1 MAGPDPGEHRDIG
14 AQRMRNNRFYI
25 GLVGVAMVVTFLVW
39 TGFDKAM
46 VYYLTPVEL
55 MAKAAEDDTFHDVGV
70 KVSGRVVKGSYEG
83 EGAFEHYFS
92 VVDLERAEA
101 SFRVEYRDILP
112 DTFSDETEVV
122 VEGRLR
128 RDGVFEATTVLT
140 KCGSRYE
147 AMPDE
152 MAG

>member
-1 MAGPDPGEHRDIG
+1 MK
-14 AQRMRNNRFYI
+14 NSRFYI

-46 VYYLTPVEL
+46 VYYLTPIEL
-55 MAKAAEDDTFHDVGV
+55 MARVAEDDTFHDIGV
-70 KVSGRVVKGSYEG
+70 KVSGRVVKGSYQA

-92 VVDLERAEA
+92 VMDLAREDA

-122 VEGRLR
+122 VEGRFR

>member
-1 MAGPDPGEHRDIG
+1 
-14 AQRMRNNRFYI
+14 MRNSRFYI
-25 GLVGVAMVVTFLVW
+25 GLVGVAMVVTFLIW

-55 MAKAAEDDTFHDVGV
+55 MAKAADDDTFHDIGV
-70 KVSGRVVKGSYEG
+70 KVSGRVVKGSYQKG
-83 EGAFEHYFS
+83 EGAFEHHFS
-92 VVDLERAEA
+92 VVDLERDDAH
-101 SFRVEYRDILP
+101 FRVEYRDILP

>member
-1 MAGPDPGEHRDIG
+1 MKN
-14 AQRMRNNRFYI
+14 NNRFYI
-25 GLVGVAMVVTFLVW
+25 GLVGVAVVVTFLIW

-46 VYYLTPVEL
+46 MYYLTPVEL
-55 MAKAAEDDTFHDVGV
+55 VAKVAEDDSFHDIGV
-70 KVSGRVVKGSYEG
+70 KVSGRVVKGSYQNG
-83 EGAFEHYFS
+83 DGPFEHYFS
-92 VVDLERAEA
+92 VADLAREDT

-122 VEGRLR
+122 VEGRFR

-147 AMPDE
+147 AVPE
-152 MAG
+152 GMAG

>member
-1 MAGPDPGEHRDIG
+1 MK
-14 AQRMRNNRFYI
+14 NSRFYI
-25 GLVGVAMVVTFLVW
+25 GLVGVAAVVSFLVW

-55 MAKAAEDDTFHDVGV
+55 MAKAAEDDTFHDIGV
-70 KVSGRVVKGSYEG
+70 KVSGRVVEGSYRKG
-83 EGAFEHYFS
+83 EGAFEHFFS
-92 VVDLERAEA
+92 VMDLDRADA
-101 SFRVEYRDILP
+101 RFRVEYRDILP

-122 VEGRLR
+122 VEGRFR

-147 AMPDE
+147 AVPEE

>member
-1 MAGPDPGEHRDIG
+1 
-14 AQRMRNNRFYI
+14 MRNNSRFYI
-25 GLVGVAMVVTFLVW
+25 GLVGVAVVVTFLIW

-55 MAKAAEDDTFHDVGV
+55 MAKVTEDDTFHDIGV
-70 KVSGRVVKGSYEG
+70 KVSGRVVKGSYEMG
-83 EGAFEHYFS
+83 EGPFEHYFS
-92 VVDLERAEA
+92 VADLAREDAR
-101 SFRVEYRDILP
+101 FRVEYRDILP

-122 VEGRLR
+122 VEGRFR

-147 AMPDE
+147 AVPE
-152 MAG
+152 GMAG

>member
-1 MAGPDPGEHRDIG
+1 
-14 AQRMRNNRFYI
+14 MRNNSRFYI
-25 GLVGVAMVVTFLVW
+25 GLAGVTLVVTFLIW

-55 MAKAAEDDTFHDVGV
+55 MAKVTEDDTFHDIGV
-70 KVSGRVVKGSYEG
+70 KVSGRVVKGSYQKG
-83 EGAFEHYFS
+83 DGAFEHYFS
-92 VVDLERAEA
+92 VADLAREDAN
-101 SFRVEYRDILP
+101 FRVEYRDILP

-122 VEGRLR
+122 VEGRFR

-147 AMPDE
+147 AVPDE